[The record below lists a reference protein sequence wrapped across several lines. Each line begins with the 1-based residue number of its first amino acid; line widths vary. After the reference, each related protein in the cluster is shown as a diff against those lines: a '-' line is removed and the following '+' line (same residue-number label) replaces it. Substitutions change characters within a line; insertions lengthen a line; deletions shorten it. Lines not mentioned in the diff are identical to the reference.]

1 MRFRLVSKLDLAVIA
16 AFIGGAVLW
25 IEYEHRV
32 FIDAPAPAESAVL
45 APAAACPD
53 NDNVPYSASCLAFMG
68 RAYVSGMS
76 WQMNAAENPT
86 APPGTARQ

>member
-1 MRFRLVSKLDLAVIA
+1 MSKLDLAVIA

-25 IEYEHRV
+25 IEHEHRV

-45 APAAACPD
+45 APAAACPN

-76 WQMNAAENPT
+76 WQTNAAENPT
-86 APPGTARQ
+86 PPPGTARQ